1 MTQIAA
7 IGYKI
12 YQDSNILATLIFGKF
27 DSFLAGLRVF
37 IQGQATDMDWTLH
50 TDLWKSETSRDIKKS
65 F

>member
-12 YQDSNILATLIFGKF
+12 YQDSNILATLILGKF

-50 TDLWKSETSRDIKKS
+50 TDLWKSKNLKIWNQ
-65 F
+65 